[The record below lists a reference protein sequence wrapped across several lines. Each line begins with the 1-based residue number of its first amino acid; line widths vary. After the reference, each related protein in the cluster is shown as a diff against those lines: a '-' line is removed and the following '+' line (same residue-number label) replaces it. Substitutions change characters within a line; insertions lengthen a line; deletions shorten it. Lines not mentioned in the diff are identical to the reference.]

1 MPLILRSCLGL
12 WLIFLELLFVNE
24 ACTQNELCWH
34 VAGTRMSQVVAH
46 LSTGDC
52 PLILGVLIHRGS
64 VFQTHEVVGQPG
76 RVVRLVVGAT
86 SSLRA
91 GTVAAA
97 AAEPPPAALVAALDA
112 EARLCAAGPGRHENI
127 AEVYGAVRVGGVP
140 AGLLVERLYP
150 LPAASARDEL
160 AIACAVARGLAHVA
174 AASPRRCY
182 GALTARRVLV
192 RSGIGGAASYVL
204 CDAGIIRAAAV
215 GGACAGGTA
224 GAQDVRD
231 LATLYHELARSS
243 GVESRDTAPA
253 PVPREVDALLAQ
265 CLASDPGAGAVPS
278 MTEVVDCLATAVRTR
293 ASAAAAGSVSSA
305 TAASTRATTSFSVRA
320 RSALR
325 PPLQ

>member
-1 MPLILRSCLGL
+1 
-12 WLIFLELLFVNE
+12 
-24 ACTQNELCWH
+24 
-34 VAGTRMSQVVAH
+34 MSQVVSH

-64 VFQTHEVVGQPG
+64 VFQTHEIVGQPG
-76 RVVRLVVGAT
+76 RVVRLVVGAA
-86 SSLRA
+86 SSLR
-91 GTVAAA
+91 AAA

-192 RSGIGGAASYVL
+192 RSGIGGAASYVM